1 MEVKCIGRD
10 TWRFFSKY
18 HYLSDKFPGG
28 KNYCYGL
35 FVNGN
40 QVGFIAYSNYTPHRK
55 SLNRV
60 SRKMILH
67 ANRIVI
73 HPDYQGLG
81 LGIKL
86 LNATAPLIKQLD
98 YRVMIKLSS
107 LPLIK
112 SLLNDSKWECRN
124 VSRFIGKIN
133 VGGLKRQGFRINC
146 KTYSFL
152 FIG

>member
-1 MEVKCIGRD
+1 
-10 TWRFFSKY
+10 
-18 HYLSDKFPGG
+18 
-28 KNYCYGL
+28 
-35 FVNGN
+35 
-40 QVGFIAYSNYTPHRK
+40 
-55 SLNRV
+55 
-60 SRKMILH
+60 MILH

-133 VGGLKRQGFRINC
+133 VGGSMKKQGGFRINC